1 MNQSRDT
8 APLAHEPAQ
17 PLRGVRVVE
26 FAHWMAGPLAGGLL
40 ADWGADVV
48 KVEPPGGEPMRTI
61 FSRMG
66 ARAGTPNAAFT
77 LANRGKRSLVLDIK
91 DEAGREAFE
100 RLLAQADVLLTNLRP
115 DALQRLGLGAEEVRQ
130 RHPRLV
136 YCTVSAYGWGG
147 PDQDRPGYDIAAFYL
162 SLIHI

>member
-1 MNQSRDT
+1 MK
-8 APLAHEPAQ
+8 HEDRSTPGADAAVQ
-17 PLRGVRVVE
+17 PLRGVKVVE

-91 DEAGREAFE
+91 DEAGR
-100 RLLAQADVLLTNLRP
+100 
-115 DALQRLGLGAEEVRQ
+115 
-130 RHPRLV
+130 
-136 YCTVSAYGWGG
+136 
-147 PDQDRPGYDIAAFYL
+147 AAF
-162 SLIHI
+162 